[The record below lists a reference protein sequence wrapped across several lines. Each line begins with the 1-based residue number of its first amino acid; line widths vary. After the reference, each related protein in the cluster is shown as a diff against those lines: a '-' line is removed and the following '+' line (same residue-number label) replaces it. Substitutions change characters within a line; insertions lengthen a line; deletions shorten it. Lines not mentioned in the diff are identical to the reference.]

1 MPYIGNNHIAGDHTN
16 NFKVL
21 DDISSFTATFDGSAT
36 SVVDTTNNTIRVVEH
51 RFIQGQRVT
60 YTNGGGGNIGGLTT
74 GTAYFVIF
82 DSASTIKL
90 ATSASNAASS
100 TAINLSAVG
109 SGSSHTL
116 NAAFDGVNTKFK
128 LTHGSGTGAR
138 LNNATQIN
146 VAINNV
152 LQRPNL
158 DPNNFTDGFALED
171 NHKIVFQTAPTSE
184 DIFWGSIIA
193 NTLTTFDISD
203 HKIDTFTGDGS
214 TTEFNLSHTPAN
226 NESLMVTINGVLQHP
241 SNASTAR
248 AYTLIAN
255 VIQFTAAPG
264 VGDEIQIRHMGFAG
278 ATTADVSGFY
288 GRTGN
293 VVLTDQDDITV
304 NKINVGTGVT
314 IESNGQA
321 TFVGVVTFGSG
332 STTIDNNVVNVGTAL
347 TLGHTQGLQF
357 HTQNLHSAGFEINQ
371 INASGIITA
380 SSLDISGN
388 ASIGGVLTYEDV
400 TSIDSVGII
409 TARNGI
415 DCNGDIDVDGHTNLD
430 NVSISGVVT
439 ATSFVGA
446 LPITGDT
453 NNRVITA
460 TGSGG
465 LNGEANLTFS
475 GSVLGLNQPSVDS
488 NYVLDA
494 NGGAIFTKAGTFTSN
509 DFNKGHLTLRNT
521 TASQG
526 AFLDLRAASSGG
538 ALGVIAKIGG
548 FNTYSGM
555 GYDGALTFSTR
566 QNSTNTMVERLR
578 INSSGNVSIVKDL
591 DVDGHTNLDN
601 VSIAGVTT
609 MSGNLTISN
618 TDPRIIFVD
627 TNNNPDFTLHANGG
641 AMQVE
646 NSGSGTQ
653 VKLESSGST
662 RLFGNVIANKDL
674 DVDGHTNL
682 DNVSVAGI
690 TTFSGRIIG
699 SNSASTVP
707 TAKFT
712 NSGTGNQLELY
723 GSVTSTLLIKATNN
737 NGTPKLQLRDNYNRD
752 NFISVTE
759 SGDNLVLAVDEGN
772 AGADSTMRFR
782 VDGDEKVRITSDGR
796 VGINQTAPQAML
808 QVDYDY
814 NSSEIGLRLR
824 AATGS
829 GTKTWQLS
837 EINGNA
843 GVFTLRNA
851 SNGYNILNVDG
862 ANQRIGINDTTP
874 ERTMDIRGSNCMIQL
889 EGTAGSGRQW
899 SLCST
904 DNATG
909 TAVDGGPSGSFAI
922 YDDTSGN
929 ARLRIDSG
937 GNARFL
943 VSGGSFTAE
952 GTGAYG
958 MSIHNHNSPSMG
970 HLFIFGDNGLIRFRN
985 SSSVYTA
992 QMGYNEST
1000 NALFLYNQEG
1010 GTYLSIIDD
1019 GVKISDNEKFLCGND
1034 QDLEIYHNNS
1044 NAFIKNGTGQL
1055 LYRSSQHVFEN
1066 AAGSVENL
1074 RIKSDG
1080 RVSINDG
1087 SPSSAETLT
1096 IRPLG
1101 NVACDVSLKMNHS
1114 TDSRIKF
1121 YDDNG
1126 VWRGAFGFTNYAN
1139 NTTYPNFHD
1148 SFYMMTDPSSNGTL
1162 ATVMRINREGAFMYP
1177 KQPCFSVA
1185 MSNNYT
1191 TSTSHTANFD
1201 TLRFDQGDN
1210 FNTGSNGIFTAPV
1223 TGKYYMHAAIQT
1235 QAGGTASQ
1243 VHIMGVG
1250 FTVNGSIQESK
1261 GSGDQYLGR
1270 NDAYYI
1276 TVHAIRIL
1284 NLAQGDTVQ
1293 VYILLHGS
1301 VAIEGSGGLDRCN
1314 WQGYLM
1320 A

>member
-1 MPYIGNNHIAGDHTN
+1 MSDKLIHSGDPDTCVRFPAN
-16 NFKVL
+16 
-21 DDISSFTATFDGSAT
+21 DTFTIE
-36 SVVDTTNNTIRVVEH
+36 TNNT
-51 RFIQGQRVT
+51 
-60 YTNGGGGNIGGLTT
+60 
-74 GTAYFVIF
+74 
-82 DSASTIKL
+82 
-90 ATSASNAASS
+90 
-100 TAINLSAVG
+100 
-109 SGSSHTL
+109 
-116 NAAFDGVNTKFK
+116 
-128 LTHGSGTGAR
+128 
-138 LNNATQIN
+138 
-146 VAINNV
+146 
-152 LQRPNL
+152 
-158 DPNNFTDGFALED
+158 
-171 NHKIVFQTAPTSE
+171 
-184 DIFWGSIIA
+184 
-193 NTLTTFDISD
+193 
-203 HKIDTFTGDGS
+203 
-214 TTEFNLSHTPAN
+214 
-226 NESLMVTINGVLQHP
+226 
-241 SNASTAR
+241 
-248 AYTLIAN
+248 
-255 VIQFTAAPG
+255 
-264 VGDEIQIRHMGFAG
+264 
-278 ATTADVSGFY
+278 
-288 GRTGN
+288 
-293 VVLTDQDDITV
+293 
-304 NKINVGTGVT
+304 
-314 IESNGQA
+314 
-321 TFVGVVTFGSG
+321 
-332 STTIDNNVVNVGTAL
+332 
-347 TLGHTQGLQF
+347 
-357 HTQNLHSAGFEINQ
+357 
-371 INASGIITA
+371 
-380 SSLDISGN
+380 
-388 ASIGGVLTYEDV
+388 
-400 TSIDSVGII
+400 
-409 TARNGI
+409 
-415 DCNGDIDVDGHTNLD
+415 
-430 NVSISGVVT
+430 
-439 ATSFVGA
+439 
-446 LPITGDT
+446 
-453 NNRVITA
+453 
-460 TGSGG
+460 
-465 LNGEANLTFS
+465 
-475 GSVLGLNQPSVDS
+475 
-488 NYVLDA
+488 
-494 NGGAIFTKAGTFTSN
+494 
-509 DFNKGHLTLRNT
+509 
-521 TASQG
+521 
-526 AFLDLRAASSGG
+526 
-538 ALGVIAKIGG
+538 
-548 FNTYSGM
+548 
-555 GYDGALTFSTR
+555 
-566 QNSTNTMVERLR
+566 ERLR
-578 INSSGNVSIVKDL
+578 ITSTGKVKIANHGTNDLRSLSVLAPQSQIQWGTAEDVGGFLMSTNNGQFGLSAGGYWNGSSWIAKHTASAQIRTDGDGDISFCSNTSLTSGNS
-591 DVDGHTNLDN
+591 
-601 VSIAGVTT
+601 
-609 MSGNLTISN
+609 
-618 TDPRIIFVD
+618 
-627 TNNNPDFTLHANGG
+627 FTP
-641 AMQVE
+641 
-646 NSGSGTQ
+646 S
-653 VKLESSGST
+653 
-662 RLFGNVIANKDL
+662 
-674 DVDGHTNL
+674 
-682 DNVSVAGI
+682 
-690 TTFSGRIIG
+690 
-699 SNSASTVP
+699 
-707 TAKFT
+707 
-712 NSGTGNQLELY
+712 
-723 GSVTSTLLIKATNN
+723 
-737 NGTPKLQLRDNYNRD
+737 
-752 NFISVTE
+752 
-759 SGDNLVLAVDEGN
+759 
-772 AGADSTMRFR
+772 
-782 VDGDEKVRITSDGR
+782 EKMTITSDGR

-824 AATGS
+824 AANGS

-874 ERTMDIRGSNCMIQL
+874 ERTMYIRGSNCMLQL

-1055 LYRSSQHVFEN
+1055 LYRSGQHVFEN
-1066 AAGSVENL
+1066 AAGSVETL
-1074 RIKSDG
+1074 RIKTDG

-1121 YDDNG
+1121 YDDGG

-1162 ATVMRINREGAFMYP
+1162 ATVMRINREGAFMFP
-1177 KQPCFSVA
+1177 RQPCFSVA

-1201 TLRFDQGDN
+1201 TERFDQGDN

-1243 VHIMGVG
+1243 PHIMGVA
-1250 FTVNGSIQESK
+1250 FTVNGSIQTSK

-1270 NDAYYI
+1270 NDSYYI

-1301 VAIEGSGGLDRCN
+1301 VAIEGSGGIDRCN